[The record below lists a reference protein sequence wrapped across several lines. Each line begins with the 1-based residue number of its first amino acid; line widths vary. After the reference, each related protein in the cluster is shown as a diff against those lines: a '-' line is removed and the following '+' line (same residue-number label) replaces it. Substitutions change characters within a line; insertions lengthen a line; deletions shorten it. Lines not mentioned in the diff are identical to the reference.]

1 MILLTFIQRR
11 SAWLLASHYI
21 STAYSTVL
29 SVSLHRSHQ
38 KTVIKDHNW
47 EWAESGPLWG
57 KLIYLY
63 SVYASTLT
71 VFSSHSHFTQTLS
84 FSLFSSLTNTLVF
97 LTPLSDFKFTSSSLG
112 EIARR
117 TVPHVL
123 KDAKKKKKKGKKK
136 IIPCECFQL
145 RPSVSSEPQQ
155 QRSKTCCRLSSR
167 DSFTEQLHI

>member
-1 MILLTFIQRR
+1 MILLTFIQRC

-21 STAYSTVL
+21 STYSTVL

-123 KDAKKKKKKGKKK
+123 KDAKEKRKRKKLF
-136 IIPCECFQL
+136 P
-145 RPSVSSEPQQ
+145 VSSF
-155 QRSKTCCRLSSR
+155 SSDLQSAPSHSSNAAR
-167 DSFTEQLHI
+167 RAVGSSQGTVSQSNCTYNL